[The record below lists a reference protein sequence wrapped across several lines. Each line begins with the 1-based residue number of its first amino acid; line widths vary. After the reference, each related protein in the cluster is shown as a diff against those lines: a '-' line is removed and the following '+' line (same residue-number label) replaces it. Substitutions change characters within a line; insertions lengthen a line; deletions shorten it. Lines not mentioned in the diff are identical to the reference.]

1 MRYASPPPEA
11 APGGSL
17 RIQHGLSPY
26 LAKAIFMNEQQTPG
40 NDRETPVVKNVIQI
54 GNGQLIAILGVFIA
68 VAGFGFRAIDA
79 QFDAVSVQF
88 DAVSA
93 QFDAVNARID
103 ELSALMNARFD
114 DVNRRIDDN
123 TAELRL
129 IRGDVNGLNER
140 MTKVETTI
148 SIRPQAEVD
157 GENNP
162 IAASTPRGQG

>member
-79 QFDAVSVQF
+79 QFDAVS
-88 DAVSA
+88 A

-103 ELSALMNARFD
+103 DLSALMNARFD